1 MKIKEINIFT
11 ENIYPD
17 WEVDELKVISVG
29 RRIVKYFLKHLLEKS
44 CLNGYDFDSLTF
56 DILFCD
62 SKKTHQINK
71 EYRNKDYAAD
81 IITFAIFA
89 DDDAKFIL
97 DEDINLGEII
107 LALDKVKE
115 EAQKQLGKEEKT
127 HISKAIS
134 ENAKETK
141 FNYITNSFNSK
152 NSSITESLNTYT
164 QKDFVYDTNFF
175 TQDLETFSS
184 LAFLSNGYKILKP
197 AKLRMFPYFKK

>member
-29 RRIVKYFLKHLLEKS
+29 RKIVKYFLKHLLEKY
-44 CLNGYDFDSLTF
+44 CLNGYDFDTLTF

-71 EYRNKDYAAD
+71 EYRDKDYAAD

-115 EAQKQLGKEEKT
+115 EAQKHNVTDEYELYFLIAHGILHLLGFDHQIEEDYNFVVSEQNKALEYALGEKE
-127 HISKAIS
+127 
-134 ENAKETK
+134 
-141 FNYITNSFNSK
+141 
-152 NSSITESLNTYT
+152 
-164 QKDFVYDTNFF
+164 
-175 TQDLETFSS
+175 
-184 LAFLSNGYKILKP
+184 
-197 AKLRMFPYFKK
+197 

>member
-29 RRIVKYFLKHLLEKS
+29 RKIVKYFLKNLLEKS
-44 CLNGYDFDSLTF
+44 CLNGYDFDTLTF

-71 EYRNKDYAAD
+71 EYRDKDYAAD

-115 EAQKQLGKEEKT
+115 EAQKHNVTDEYELYFLIAHGILHLLGFDHQTDEDYNFVVSEQNKALEHALGEKE
-127 HISKAIS
+127 
-134 ENAKETK
+134 
-141 FNYITNSFNSK
+141 
-152 NSSITESLNTYT
+152 
-164 QKDFVYDTNFF
+164 
-175 TQDLETFSS
+175 
-184 LAFLSNGYKILKP
+184 
-197 AKLRMFPYFKK
+197 